1 MIECIVENGEK
12 INIDRVFVAAKGLK
26 IINREITKK
35 IVTIINFF
43 IKDIIFE
50 NTKIFL
56 SLKYSN
62 IKKVQT
68 KTKLTIQA

>member
-12 INIDRVFVAAKGLK
+12 INIDHVFVAAKGLK

-68 KTKLTIQA
+68 KTKLTIPA